1 MIYEKAVELG
11 RQIGQTDDYK
21 AVKKARELMERASE
35 LSALLQRMEHLAEEL
50 EEQAR
55 LGKEPP
61 KDRAD
66 EYEELLSKVQADSRY
81 QQMVSAQANFEK
93 LMVRVNERIMD
104 GMKKGSESPIITLG

>member
-11 RQIGQTDDYK
+11 RQIGQSDDYK
-21 AVKKARELMERASE
+21 AVKKARELMEQASE
-35 LSALLQRMEHLAEEL
+35 LSALLQRMERLAEEL
-50 EEQAR
+50 EEQVR

-61 KDRAD
+61 KDRAA
-66 EYEELLSKVQADSRY
+66 EYEELLSKIQTDSRY
-81 QQMVSAQANFEK
+81 QQMISAQANFEK